1 MTTQTARLAVQERT
15 VMRKKVSTL
24 RRQGITPI
32 HLYGPGIESQ
42 VFQVDTQLLRKTL
55 SVVGYNRPVEVA
67 PDGSSETHLAFVR
80 EIQFHPLTIEVV
92 HVDFLRV
99 DMTKKTRVDVP
110 VELVGESPA
119 VRVHGGSM
127 IQAMYTVAVE
137 AVPMEIPAIVSVDVS
152 GIDTFDKNIHVR
164 DLEVAQGVTIVT
176 DGDQMVAH
184 VAAPVNAAALDEEE
198 TAAAAPEEAAE
209 PERVDAD
216 DSADG
221 DAASDN

>member
-1 MTTQTARLAVQERT
+1 MTTQAARLAVQERT

-42 VFQVDTQLLRKTL
+42 VFQVDTKLLRKTL

-110 VELVGESPA
+110 IELVGESAA

-127 IQAMYTVAVE
+127 IQAMYTVSVE

-164 DLEVAQGVTIVT
+164 DLEVGQGVTIVT

-184 VAAPVNAAALDEEE
+184 VAAPVNAAALDEQEAE
-198 TAAAAPEEAAE
+198 AAAPAEAAE
-209 PERVDAD
+209 PERIDAD

-221 DAASDN
+221 AAASDN